1 MGPGGAGPAAQGRL
15 SLLGAGA
22 MRRSEMTEDSQQ
34 CTYMDGNLIMS
45 SLPMP
50 MHSIKQVI
58 AEEEA
63 AAEQDERTTNKES
76 SKQ

>member
-1 MGPGGAGPAAQGRL
+1 M

-76 SKQ
+76 SK